1 MENVVLIN
9 ARTLC
14 HIAHSLKVFM
24 SKKVSDWVK
33 PNVDSHVLL
42 LDLMREKQF

>member
-9 ARTLC
+9 SRTLC

-24 SKKVSDWVK
+24 SEKVSDWVK